1 MAEKAPRQFH
11 LAAAPTSDGRR
22 GRTDEID
29 EPYRDF
35 PTNYIPLFMRA
46 SLPFYPGF
54 PSSSFSP
61 LKTEEEEAHSI
72 FVESTQE
79 EGRQACSHALSEQQT
94 LSLPSPNAPS

>member
-11 LAAAPTSDGRR
+11 LAAAPTTDQR
-22 GRTDEID
+22 RTDEID

-46 SLPFYPGF
+46 SHPPFLSWISFFLPRA
-54 PSSSFSP
+54 SSFSP

-79 EGRQACSHALSEQQT
+79 EGMQPCTE
-94 LSLPSPNAPS
+94 

>member
-11 LAAAPTSDGRR
+11 LAAAPTSDHVGQ
-22 GRTDEID
+22 TDEID

-54 PSSSFSP
+54 PPSSFSP

-79 EGRQACSHALSEQQT
+79 EGSHAAMHWASRP
-94 LSLPSPNAPS
+94 SLGLHLMLPL